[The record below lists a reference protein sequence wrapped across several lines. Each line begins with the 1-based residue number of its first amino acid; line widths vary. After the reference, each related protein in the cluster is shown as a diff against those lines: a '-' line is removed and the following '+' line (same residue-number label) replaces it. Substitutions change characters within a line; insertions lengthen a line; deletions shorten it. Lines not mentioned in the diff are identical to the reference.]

1 MKNIVAG
8 REPVTATEF
17 VELALGI
24 DLELF
29 TGPTVESPLEQA
41 ARLDVAFE
49 VLADLE
55 DADPEAAAYAR
66 SLMRT
71 LPLKPLPAAARRPRR
86 AVRLP
91 VVSVTGSG
99 VAA

>member
-29 TGPTVESPLEQA
+29 TGPAVESPLERA
-41 ARLDVAFE
+41 ARLDVAVE

-55 DADPEAAAYAR
+55 DTDPEAAAYAR

-71 LPLKPLPAAARRPRR
+71 LPLKPLPTVGRTRRTARR
-86 AVRLP
+86 P
-91 VVSVTGSG
+91 VVSVTGTG